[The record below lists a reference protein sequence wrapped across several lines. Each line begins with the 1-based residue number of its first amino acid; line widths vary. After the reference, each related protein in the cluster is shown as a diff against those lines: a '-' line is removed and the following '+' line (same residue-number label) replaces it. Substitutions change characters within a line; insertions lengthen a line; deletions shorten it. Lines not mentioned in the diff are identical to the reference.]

1 MNLTHTKYIIFLQK
15 CAISIVM
22 LINEKSRE
30 DVHSGKGAEARRR
43 RKARRTTRVET
54 IPFTGLFSQFPST
67 QKVLVMKK

>member
-1 MNLTHTKYIIFLQK
+1 MK
-15 CAISIVM
+15 
-22 LINEKSRE
+22 KSRE